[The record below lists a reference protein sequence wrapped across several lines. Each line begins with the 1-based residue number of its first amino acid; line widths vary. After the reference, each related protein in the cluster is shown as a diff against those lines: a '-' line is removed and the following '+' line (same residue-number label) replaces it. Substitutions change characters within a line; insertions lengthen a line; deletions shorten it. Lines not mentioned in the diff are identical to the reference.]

1 MFLGKCAALLRRASR
16 AVALLTRHTENAL
29 MRILREG
36 DMGRRYR
43 VAQCVAVVGLACALA
58 MAAQQAFAA
67 YTPWG
72 LVAHAAIGRIKHLTQ
87 KQNGE
92 QAGFDIA
99 TVLLSADATK
109 VYATASSMLHR
120 STIVHVVGEDPAERS
135 VEFSNG
141 QRTATISVTELG
153 PRLSQLMVASA
164 IQPGQQSA
172 TIQVVDGILRV
183 CQEMKVVCSVH

>member
-1 MFLGKCAALLRRASR
+1 
-16 AVALLTRHTENAL
+16 
-29 MRILREG
+29 MRILRET
-36 DMGRRYR
+36 DMGWPYR
-43 VAQCVAVVGLACALA
+43 VTRCVAVISIACALA

-87 KQNGE
+87 KQHGE
-92 QAGFDIA
+92 QAGLDIV

-120 STIVHVVGEDPAERS
+120 STIVHVVGEDAAERS

-164 IQPGQQSA
+164 ILSGQESA
-172 TIQVVDGILRV
+172 TIQVVDAVLRV